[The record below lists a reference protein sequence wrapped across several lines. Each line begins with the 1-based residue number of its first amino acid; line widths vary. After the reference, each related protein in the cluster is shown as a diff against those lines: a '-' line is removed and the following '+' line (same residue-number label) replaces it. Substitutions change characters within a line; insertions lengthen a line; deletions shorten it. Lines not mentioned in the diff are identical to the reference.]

1 MAQKNSGKIIQMLS
15 PENYIRAKG
24 RSLPLFECRINPN
37 WEEGKQASC
46 IVSRK
51 HSNGNITYCFYHID
65 LLCFGVKLTHYV
77 FNESMSQYKDFLTKV
92 EEDISLELV
101 DYALVHNVIHAGLE
115 YAEEYEFK
123 PHKDFTKVTQYFL
136 EEDNDDIEL
145 MEIECG
151 GDDGQPVYLYSS
163 TMTPTQEQN
172 RIIAQLERT
181 AGPDNYSLI
190 DEDEEFDDDFD
201 DGLDDLEED
210 YFQNTFEEN
219 KEIFID
225 LYIGLKNSDDP
236 NDLDRLIEVTDS
248 LFQKITDPVLVDQ
261 YYDELF
267 DNHVIAVESEKLPCE
282 LWGTEPEVE
291 IDGELKELL
300 IDIIGAIY
308 RNLKKAHKK
317 FKEFQIKAG
326 GMPVVAFLELLILQ
340 KENPDKYA
348 EALRKYVRK
357 YPDYSLITLMWL
369 TNIYSSENVPE
380 EVTNKVFNLDTLFP
394 GRTSLHF
401 LEMFY
406 YLLFLSNVVAYEEN
420 ADKMEAFYQLLDEF
434 DLSEDLSKTIENLFS
449 FSRIEYFAKYFN
461 IEIN

>member
-15 PENYIRAKG
+15 PENYIRTKG
-24 RSLPLFECRINPN
+24 RSLPLFECWINTD

-51 HSNGNITYCFYHID
+51 HSNGNITYCFYLID
-65 LLCFGVKLTHYV
+65 LLCAGVKLTHYV
-77 FNESMSQYKDFLTKV
+77 FNESLSQYKEFLAEV

-101 DYALVHNVIHAGLE
+101 DYALVHNVIHAGIE

-136 EEDNDDIEL
+136 EEDTDDIEL

-151 GDDGQPVYLYSS
+151 DDNGQPIYMYSS
-163 TMTPTQEQN
+163 TMTTTQEQN

-190 DEDEEFDDDFD
+190 DEDEDDDDDFD
-201 DGLDDLEED
+201 DGFDDPEED

-225 LYIGLKNSDDP
+225 LYIGLKDSDDP

-248 LFQKITDPVLVDQ
+248 LFQKITDSALVDQ

-267 DNHVIAVESEKLPCE
+267 DNHSIAVESEELPNE
-282 LWGTEPEVE
+282 LWGIEPEVE
-291 IDGELKELL
+291 IDGERKELF
-300 IDIIGAIY
+300 IDIIEAIH

-317 FKEFQIKAG
+317 LKELQIKAE
-326 GMPVVAFLELLILQ
+326 GMPAVAFLELLVLQ
-340 KENPDKYA
+340 KESRDKYA
-348 EALRKYVRK
+348 EALQKYVRA

-369 TNIYSSENVPE
+369 TNIYASENVPE
-380 EVTNKVFNLDTLFP
+380 EVTNKVFDLDTIFP

-401 LEMFY
+401 LELFY
-406 YLLFLSNVVAYEEN
+406 YLLFLSNKVAYEGN
-420 ADKMEAFYQLLDEF
+420 ANKMEAFYQVLDEF
-434 DLSEDLSKTIENLFS
+434 DLPEDLSKTIENLFS
-449 FSRIEYFAKYFN
+449 FSRIEYFATYFN
-461 IEIN
+461 IAIS